1 MLTGNAAPSGSVDL
15 TAIGQSKFRNRL
27 RDLVEQW
34 GGHLEECDFWTDFSK
49 PTTIAVSGSTLV
61 VGDLANIVHE
71 YRACGAHIW
80 AASVRRRSPYFLA
93 FVRTE
98 RDRRCAALLHDLL
111 RASDMR
117 LNVCND
123 ATDWTEISACLRSA
137 VSALRPEALL
147 NVIFIPN
154 PDALFL
160 QFGDGLAG
168 LVTWDQLGLTDLR
181 QQLVGESATVGPMG
195 NTIELATIDED
206 LFEIDSASAR
216 AILDESFAATLADVS
231 DQSDQTFGGRLRA
244 ARKMAGL
251 TQTQLSERTGLDQ
264 AVISRMERGRHRP
277 RIDTLRR
284 MASGLGLTVSGLL
297 EGE

>member
-98 RDRRCAALLHDLL
+98 RDRRCAALLDDVL

-154 PDALFL
+154 SDALFL

-168 LVTWDQLGLTDLR
+168 LVTLDQLGLTDLR

-244 ARKMAGL
+244 ARKMSGL